1 MLSDTTIKY
10 LSALT
15 YRADARLVTCWL
27 PLGGIYWEDEIPNFQ
42 ELWKLPEDDQ
52 DKILRLFWI
61 RKRVWANQVLPDED
75 QELWE
80 TVKSQVPDWPLFQR
94 LAISAEQKQMQLDA
108 EEASLSVYHALT
120 EDVDEF
126 SSEIKDGVEHFS
138 VTWSID
144 RAAKHK

>member
-1 MLSDTTIKY
+1 M
-10 LSALT
+10 
-15 YRADARLVTCWL
+15 
-27 PLGGIYWEDEIPNFQ
+27 DEQGPAG
-42 ELWKLPEDDQ
+42 
-52 DKILRLFWI
+52 R
-61 RKRVWANQVLPDED
+61 

-80 TVKSQVPDWPLFQR
+80 TVKSQVPDWSFFQR